1 MRRAT
6 QGEVPDG
13 IYLVRVDRVQ
23 YGRKAQQPFFLLHLA
38 VLEPKAFAGRRLMS
52 RLYCTQKAMRKLGWF
67 LRDFLY
73 DPELLRGERNRRAC
87 PARPDRREDEP
98 HGRERHRTREL
109 DGSRQRVGGTIHSFD
124 EPRGPRMYLGL
135 RTLAPL
141 PTCGLSYAL

>member
-98 HGRERHRTREL
+98 HVVNDIALVNLTVRASEWEELSTVLTSLAARECT
-109 DGSRQRVGGTIHSFD
+109 
-124 EPRGPRMYLGL
+124 
-135 RTLAPL
+135 
-141 PTCGLSYAL
+141 